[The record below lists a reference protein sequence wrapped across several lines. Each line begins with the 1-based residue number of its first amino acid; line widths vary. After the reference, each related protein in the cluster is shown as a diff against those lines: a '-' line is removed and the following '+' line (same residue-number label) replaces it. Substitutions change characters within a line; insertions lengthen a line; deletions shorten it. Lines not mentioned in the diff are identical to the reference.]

1 MPISE
6 PITVTREME
15 CSEWP
20 GMNHMFNLESKLH
33 GLTVKNSL
41 NKMAALI
48 LAEDVN
54 LKKKQTKSKTMRVQF
69 RGKVFIWDQRTAT
82 RGTQN

>member
-15 CSEWP
+15 CSDWP
-20 GMNHMFNLESKLH
+20 SMNHMFNLESKLH
-33 GLTVKNSL
+33 GLTVKNSP
-41 NKMAALI
+41 NKIAALI

-54 LKKKQTKSKTMRVQF
+54 LKKNKTMRVQF

>member
-1 MPISE
+1 
-6 PITVTREME
+6 
-15 CSEWP
+15 
-20 GMNHMFNLESKLH
+20 
-33 GLTVKNSL
+33 
-41 NKMAALI
+41 MAALI

-54 LKKKQTKSKTMRVQF
+54 LKKNKTKNKTMRVQF